1 MPILDARGLQE
12 QLKQGNIARLYYFYG
27 SDIVQVESSVKKLL
41 KRLTGDT
48 DSDGITRLDGG
59 SLDLSQLA
67 DEADLC
73 PMFTDYNCILIHDC
87 NMESMH
93 ENARKTLRSILE
105 QVGESTVII
114 FYVTGF
120 DIYGGKTGKNKK
132 PTPKNKTLIDYISK
146 NGTVCCLEPKTP
158 SAIANDIIISV
169 KKRGCTIERNA
180 AQLLAEE
187 CACQTLQIR
196 QEIGKLCAYVD
207 GGEITMQM
215 VKDMVTPQLDTTVY
229 ILTRAIVRH
238 RPADAM
244 RAVDE
249 LLAMRVDTSYLMA
262 TISGCFIDLQRAIA
276 ARQSGKNIQM
286 MTEDFSY
293 RFGFAVENA
302 FRDSQGESA
311 GRITK
316 CLKLLRD
323 AEKKLHSQVV
333 NERVLFEQT
342 IVEMLRQ

>member
-12 QLKQGNIARLYYFYG
+12 QLKQGKIERLYYFYG
-27 SDIVQVESSVKKLL
+27 SDIVQVESCTKKLL
-41 KRLTGDT
+41 KKLTGDT
-48 DSDGITRLDGG
+48 GSDGITRLDGG

-73 PMFTDYNCILIHDC
+73 PMFADYNCILIHDC
-87 NMESMH
+87 NMESMR
-93 ENARKTLRSILE
+93 EDARKSLRSILE

-132 PTPKNKTLIDYISK
+132 PTPKNKTLIDYIAK
-146 NGTVCCLEPKTP
+146 HGTVCCLEPKTP
-158 SAIANDIIISV
+158 SAIANDIIVSV
-169 KKRGCTIERNA
+169 KQRGCTIDRNA

-187 CACQTLQIR
+187 CGCQTLQIK
-196 QEIGKLCAYVD
+196 QEVGKLCAYVD
-207 GGEITMQM
+207 GGNITMQM
-215 VKDMVTPQLDTTVY
+215 VKEMVVPQLDTTIYV
-229 ILTRAIVRH
+229 LTKAIIR
-238 RPADAM
+238 RRSGDAM

-262 TISGCFIDLQRAIA
+262 AVAGCFIDLQRAIA
-276 ARQSGKNIQM
+276 ARQSGRNVQA
-286 MTEDFSY
+286 MTDDFSY

-302 FRDSQGESA
+302 FRDSQGENA

-323 AEKKLHSQVV
+323 AERKLHSQAV
-333 NERVLFEQT
+333 NDRVLFEQT